1 MLPVITVIGS
11 RFGFLITGAIL
22 TETVFAWPGLGRLM
36 ILAIEVRDYP
46 LVLGIIF
53 MLSIIVMLLN
63 LLTDIVYSILD
74 PRIDFV
80 GNE

>member
-1 MLPVITVIGS
+1 
-11 RFGFLITGAIL
+11 TGAIL

>member
-53 MLSIIVMLLN
+53 MLSVIVMLLN

>member
-1 MLPVITVIGS
+1 
-11 RFGFLITGAIL
+11 
-22 TETVFAWPGLGRLM
+22 M

-53 MLSIIVMLLN
+53 MLSVIVMLLN
-63 LLTDIVYSILD
+63 LLTDVVYSILD